1 MTAPADDG
9 GGGEAVHRPPDP
21 VSFTAPLLVWRT
33 EKYGDI
39 GYVVIA
45 GAAAEAISAHELV
58 RGSSS
63 AGGAGSLGQGRR
75 GGRRQPLVDVVLP
88 AEVGRWFLP
97 VRKPICRAEGIEAA
111 EIAVRL
117 ELL

>member
-1 MTAPADDG
+1 MNLPGPASDT
-9 GGGEAVHRPPDP
+9 

-39 GYVVIA
+39 GYVMIA
-45 GAAAEAISAHELV
+45 GEAADAIGAHELV
-58 RGSSS
+58 RR
-63 AGGAGSLGQGRR
+63 LELGRR
-75 GGRRQPLVDVVLP
+75 RGFGSVKVEVTVRDSRWSTSVFPPKGG
-88 AEVGRWFLP
+88 GWFLP
-97 VRKPICRAEGIEAA
+97 IKKAVCRAQGLGAGD